1 MAAARREAEAFRGDR
16 RFVCGGRQ
24 FHAGT
29 EPEGSRDLS
38 RGGRDARDVR
48 HGRCAKLRHVR
59 CDHGAQRKLLSLHE
73 LRIDERV
80 QLV

>member
-1 MAAARREAEAFRGDR
+1 
-16 RFVCGGRQ
+16 
-24 FHAGT
+24 
-29 EPEGSRDLS
+29 
-38 RGGRDARDVR
+38 
-48 HGRCAKLRHVR
+48 VR